1 MNQGIIVKKIWSD
14 EDLIKIDVA
23 ASDGYPQHHA
33 FAGVLGHI
41 GGLPVP
47 VNVTVCGDPA
57 TLSKIISVPTCG
69 VVSGGVKVT
78 ENLQLF
84 PGASVF

>member
-1 MNQGIIVKKIWSD
+1 MLRRTPQAVTAKIFREGTPKKIRH
-14 EDLIKIDVA
+14 
-23 ASDGYPQHHA
+23 Q
-33 FAGVLGHI
+33 AGCRCKPGPFGHF

-47 VNVTVCGDPA
+47 VNVTVCGDPT

-69 VVSGGVKVT
+69 VVSGGVNVT

-84 PGASVF
+84 PGASVL

>member
-57 TLSKIISVPTCG
+57 TLSKIISVPTF
-69 VVSGGVKVT
+69 VEDQPAIADAAT
-78 ENLQLF
+78 HM
-84 PGASVF
+84 PRR